1 MPAVL
6 WEFPLKEIKA
16 ILESPDFDR
25 NKALEQQISLLELK
39 KETDTES
46 CLETSTALS
55 PHFKEWTK
63 DLDSASSTIQYARD
77 TVEHSR
83 KAV

>member
-1 MPAVL
+1 MWFMYLLPRAKLQDV
-6 WEFPLKEIKA
+6 EME
-16 ILESPDFDR
+16 
-25 NKALEQQISLLELK
+25 LLELK